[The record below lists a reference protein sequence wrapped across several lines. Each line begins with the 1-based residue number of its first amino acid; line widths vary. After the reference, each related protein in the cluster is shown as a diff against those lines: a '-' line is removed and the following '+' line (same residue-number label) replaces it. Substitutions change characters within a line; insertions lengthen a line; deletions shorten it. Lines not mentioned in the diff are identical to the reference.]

1 MDEYERVVKTVHCKR
16 AAAFGVNS
24 IDQQH
29 HPLVLKVLFYHGNA
43 PLRMSL
49 HSSEMSQD
57 PEFDRFIQ
65 ANPLILIDLHKQS
78 LSHLITHTD
87 TLGSTECVLK
97 ILSEKELIRNMFQDT
112 SFLHPYTLHLSTDFK
127 ELLQFIIF
135 DVIRKNEPMAQVSTE
150 QIIDRLALILQL
162 QSEHMITIA
171 DSLRAEGRRTGEKI
185 GIEKGRAEGVNIGME
200 KGRKAGILEA
210 AKNMF
215 RQNFDINIIGQVTGL
230 PRAQL
235 LRLAI

>member
-1 MDEYERVVKTVHCKR
+1 
-16 AAAFGVNS
+16 
-24 IDQQH
+24 
-29 HPLVLKVLFYHGNA
+29 
-43 PLRMSL
+43 
-49 HSSEMSQD
+49 
-57 PEFDRFIQ
+57 
-65 ANPLILIDLHKQS
+65 
-78 LSHLITHTD
+78 
-87 TLGSTECVLK
+87 
-97 ILSEKELIRNMFQDT
+97 
-112 SFLHPYTLHLSTDFK
+112 
-127 ELLQFIIF
+127 
-135 DVIRKNEPMAQVSTE
+135 MAQVSTE